1 LINAIALGVTNPLPG
16 VGDLRRFSNGGNQF
30 AFAVYNKRS
39 PMMTRHLKALRK
51 PRVYQLK
58 LKKRNDDHHFWEE
71 MEKLV
76 FGINDQEVEY

>member
-1 LINAIALGVTNPLPG
+1 MTLGMANPLP
-16 VGDLRRFSNGGNQF
+16 VGDLKRFTNVGNQF

-58 LKKRNDDHHFWEE
+58 LKKRNTGHHFWGE

-76 FGINDQEVEY
+76 FGKNDEEVEY